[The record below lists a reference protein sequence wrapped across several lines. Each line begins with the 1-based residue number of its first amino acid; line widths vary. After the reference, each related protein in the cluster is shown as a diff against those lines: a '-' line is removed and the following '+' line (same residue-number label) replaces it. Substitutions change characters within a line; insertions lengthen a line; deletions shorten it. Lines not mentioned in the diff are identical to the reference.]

1 MGGGAFLREISI
13 QSWLACKLGML
24 VSFING
30 HIFIDVNKNNPP
42 SVCLFV
48 EVHST
53 HEVSNGSSFGS
64 KSKYEA
70 ASAEPV
76 EWIKAKANQIEP

>member
-1 MGGGAFLREISI
+1 MP
-13 QSWLACKLGML
+13 WLAYKLGML
-24 VSFING
+24 VSFIKG
-30 HIFIDVNKNNPP
+30 QIFIDLEKNSLSLPAC
-42 SVCLFV
+42 STC
-48 EVHST
+48 ST
-53 HEVSNGSSFGS
+53 HEVSICSSFDSLALS